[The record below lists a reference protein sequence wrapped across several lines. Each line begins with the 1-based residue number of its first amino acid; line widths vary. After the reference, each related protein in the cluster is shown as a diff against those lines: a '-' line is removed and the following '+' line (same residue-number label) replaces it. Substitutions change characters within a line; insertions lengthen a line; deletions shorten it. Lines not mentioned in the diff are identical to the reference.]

1 MAVIVITITGPVDMP
16 SAVLL
21 IMEPT
26 IPLKPPKIADKI
38 IIFLRFEVHCL
49 AAAAGAISIETI
61 RTTQTVFNPITTAT
75 TITDVNNALRY
86 LIGNPRL

>member
-1 MAVIVITITGPVDMP
+1 MTVIVITITGPVDIP
-16 SAVLL
+16 SVVLL
-21 IMEPT
+21 IIEPI

-38 IIFLRFEVHCL
+38 IIFFRFEVHCL

-61 RTTQTVFNPITTAT
+61 KTTPTVCNPITTAT
-75 TITDVNNALRY
+75 TITDVNKALMY